1 MTLRLEKNARTS
13 RDLLMSATQWT
24 TVLFYK
30 YTEVGD
36 VDALAEEIQTA
47 CQQCGM
53 KGRALVADEG
63 INANLGCEAADDMQR
78 FVKTIKEHPVLGDH
92 NGEAIDFKYDTVEG
106 QPFPD
111 TAVKKVKELVS
122 TAGTMPVQLLTREGL
137 GGNHLSPEDF
147 HAAIAASQKGTD
159 QKEVVLLDVRNR
171 KEFNIGHF
179 EGAVDT
185 NTKMFS
191 EWGTH
196 FAAKKA
202 PELKDKKVLMYCTG
216 GIRCEKASAYLRS
229 LGVQDVSQLSG
240 GIHRYLERYGS
251 GGYFKGSNFVFD
263 SRGVQRP
270 EAKGCEKGS
279 EGASEDGTAAAVVL
293 GKCSECT
300 APTEELSSDRV
311 CAVCRDGVLVCDGC
325 RSDARFSGVYYCS
338 EHRGLQGSYFP
349 FVHMF
354 GVLELQRQRK
364 ALRWVRLRAKMSTP
378 SHAVDRVPL

>member
-1 MTLRLEKNARTS
+1 MISNARW
-13 RDLLMSATQWT
+13 A

-30 YTEVGD
+30 YTEVED
-36 VDALAEEIQTA
+36 VAELAEQIQSA
-47 CQQCGM
+47 CSQCKM
-53 KGRALVADEG
+53 KGRALLASEG
-63 INANLGCEAADDMQR
+63 INANLGCEAADDMER

-92 NGEAIDFKYDTVEG
+92 NGEPIDFKYDSVEG

-111 TAVKKVKELVS
+111 TAIKIQKELVS
-122 TAGTMPVQLLTREGL
+122 TAGTMPVQLLTRQGL
-137 GGNHLSPEDF
+137 GGNHLSPEEF
-147 HAAIAASQKGTD
+147 HAAIAHSRGEGGNCSTSTKE
-159 QKEVVLLDVRNR
+159 KEVVLLDVRNR
-171 KEFNIGHF
+171 KEYNIGHF

-229 LGVQDVSQLSG
+229 LGVEDVSQLSG
-240 GIHRYLERYGS
+240 GIHRYLEKYGS

-270 EAKGCEKGS
+270 GS
-279 EGASEDGTAAAVVL
+279 MGKEGSGSSADGTAAAVVL

-300 APTEELSSDRV
+300 APTEALSSDRV
-311 CAVCRDGVLVCDGC
+311 CAVCRDAVLVCEGC
-325 RSDARFSGVYYCS
+325 RADVRYSGVYYCS
-338 EHRGLQGSYFP
+338 EHRSLQGAYFP

-354 GVLELQRQRK
+354 GVQELQRQRS
-364 ALRWVRLRAKMSTP
+364 ALR
-378 SHAVDRVPL
+378 